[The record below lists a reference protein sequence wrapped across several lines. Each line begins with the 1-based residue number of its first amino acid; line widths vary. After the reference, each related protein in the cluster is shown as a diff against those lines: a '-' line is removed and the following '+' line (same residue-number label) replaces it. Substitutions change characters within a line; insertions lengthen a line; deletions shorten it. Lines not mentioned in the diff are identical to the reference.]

1 MVDWIKD
8 LFKHDY
14 VFECRFR
21 NGKRATV
28 IYSLREKNVTKAL
41 KRLSNNVDLVKH
53 LELISIQC
61 ISKGEYYNFSRSDLN
76 EVS

>member
-41 KRLSNNVDLVKH
+41 KRLSNNVDLVEH
-53 LELISIQC
+53 LDVISIQC
-61 ISKGEYYNFSRSDLN
+61 KAKYENYDFSRSDLN
-76 EVS
+76 ETD

>member
-21 NGKRATV
+21 NGNRATV
-28 IYSLREKNVTKAL
+28 IYSLREKNVTIAL
-41 KRLSNNVDLVKH
+41 KRLSNNIDL
-53 LELISIQC
+53 
-61 ISKGEYYNFSRSDLN
+61 
-76 EVS
+76 